1 LPVLFITKRLLLDG
15 VAALRFLLKGEI
27 KFFGAVVKAHW
38 TFFSMIPNTLSKRGA
53 EVVARNTSTPNN
65 SGRYKKSIL
74 TQYFIKNHTK
84 FSDLTK
90 QDFEE

>member
-1 LPVLFITKRLLLDG
+1 MLDG
-15 VAALRFLLKGEI
+15 VAALRFLLKGEL
-27 KFFGAVVKAHW
+27 KFFVSVVKAHW
-38 TFFSMIPNTLSKRGA
+38 VFFSMIPNALTKRGA
-53 EVVARNTSTPNN
+53 EVVARNKSTPNN

-90 QDFEE
+90 KDFEE